1 MELLKNKTMKAT
13 LRYYLP
19 FIGAGLL
26 LGILFAFL
34 VRACLEQR
42 TQIENYSE
50 REVVFIHQIDSLNRV
65 ILSLD
70 GKIILF
76 ETAVA
81 KYKENIRELE
91 GNLYRLQVNYD
102 KLLQELEE
110 KTPEEVMEIF
120 DSYMESEAS
129 SVLTELGVLT
139 PMQNIESSVIMFYD
153 RDLLK
158 EKNRTLI
165 GIIEEKDGII
175 TTLESI
181 IVEKDDQITMLYAI
195 VENKDGIIKVRD
207 VWIADMGDTINKLR
221 DRNFIATTTA
231 VTTTVILILSL
242 IF

>member
-102 KLLQELEE
+102 RLLQELEE

-120 DSYMESEAS
+120 DSYMESETS

-139 PMQNIESSVIMFYD
+139 PMQNIESSVVMFYD

>member
-19 FIGAGLL
+19 FIGVGLL

-221 DRNFIATTTA
+221 DRSFIATTTA

>member
-1 MELLKNKTMKAT
+1 MELLKKQTMKAT

-102 KLLQELEE
+102 KLLQEFEE

-207 VWIADMGDTINKLR
+207 VWIADMGDTINNLR

>member
-102 KLLQELEE
+102 RLLQELEE